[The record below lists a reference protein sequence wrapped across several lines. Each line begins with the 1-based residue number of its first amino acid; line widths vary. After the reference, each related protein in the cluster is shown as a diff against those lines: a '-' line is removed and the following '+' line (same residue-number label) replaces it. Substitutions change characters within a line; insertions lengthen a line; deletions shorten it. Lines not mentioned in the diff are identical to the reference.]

1 MARDDKEF
9 NWAIEPSDQA
19 VTDTGDVLV
28 FVTSD
33 VEEAANGQ

>member
-1 MARDDKEF
+1 MAQDDKEYE
-9 NWAIEPSDQA
+9 WAIAPGDQA

-33 VEEAANGQ
+33 KGG